1 MLDFA
6 LLPPE
11 ITSALM
17 YSGPGSGP
25 MLAAATAWE
34 GLATELRSVA
44 SSYGSLIAGLTDGP
58 WQGPAAAGMAGA
70 SAAQIAWLSTAAGQA
85 EQAAAQAAAA
95 AGAFEAAFVETV
107 PPPEVA
113 ATRALLTALV
123 AMNFFGQNTAAIVA
137 TEAQYAEMWAQDAAA
152 MYGYAGTSASA
163 SALTPFNPAVQTANP
178 AGLGAQ
184 AAAVAQAVGTAGA
197 TSAQTTVPE
206 ALAALAGPVPVPPWT
221 GDLAAALGLTGHVW
235 NANGDGLVMGGALGD
250 VLEGLT
256 GSSTL
261 DASTGFDAFIRL
273 ISPTRLFTTA
283 FKDVQGLAQGLA
295 PPAAAKAAAGIAE
308 AVPHNLPIPPAP
320 GAATAALSK
329 AELVG
334 RLSVPQAWA
343 AAAPTASPAAAS
355 LGGVGTTPAV
365 EPASNT
371 MGGLP
376 VMGTAGGRGAN
387 FAAPRYGFKPTVMTQ
402 PPSGG

>member
-11 ITSALM
+11 INSALM

-25 MLAAATAWE
+25 MLAAAMAWE
-34 GLATELRSVA
+34 GLATELHSVA
-44 SSYGSLIAGLTDGP
+44 SSYGSLIAGLTDEG

-113 ATRALLTALV
+113 ANRALLMGLLAT
-123 AMNFFGQNTAAIVA
+123 NFFGQNTSAIVA

-152 MYGYAGTSASA
+152 MYGYAGASA
-163 SALTPFNPAVQTANP
+163 SAATLTPFNPAVQTANP

-184 AAAVAQAVGTAGA
+184 AAAVAQAVGTAGGN
-197 TSAQTTVPE
+197 SAQTAVPE
-206 ALAALAGPVPVPPWT
+206 ALAALAGPTPVPAWT

-235 NANGDGLVMGGALGD
+235 NANGDGIVVGGVMGD

-256 GSSTL
+256 GSQTL
-261 DASTGFDAFIRL
+261 DGSTPFDAFIRL

-283 FKDVQGLAQGLA
+283 FKDIQGLGQALV
-295 PPAAAKAAAGIAE
+295 PPAAAKAAAGLPE
-308 AVPHNLPIPPAP
+308 LMPHNLPIPAAP
-320 GAATAALSK
+320 GAATGALSK
-329 AELVG
+329 AELIG

-343 AAAPTASPAAAS
+343 AAAPTASPAAVS
-355 LGGVGTTPAV
+355 SGGVGTTAAV
-365 EPASNT
+365 GPASNT
-371 MGGLP
+371 MTGLP
-376 VMGTAGGRGAN
+376 VMGSAGGRGVN

>member
-11 ITSALM
+11 INSALM
-17 YSGPGSGP
+17 YSGPGPGP
-25 MLAAATAWE
+25 MLTAAMAWE
-34 GLATELRSVA
+34 GLATELRFVA
-44 SSYGSLIAGLTDGP
+44 SSYGSLIAGLTDEP

-113 ATRALLTALV
+113 ANRALLMALL
-123 AMNFFGQNTAAIVA
+123 ATNFFGQNTSAIVA

-152 MYGYAGTSASA
+152 MYGYAGASASA
-163 SALTPFNPAVQTANP
+163 STLTPFNPAVQSANP

-184 AAAVAQAVGTAGA
+184 AAAVAQAVGTAGGS
-197 TSAQTTVPE
+197 SAQTAVPE
-206 ALAALAGPVPVPPWT
+206 ALAALAGPTPVPAWT
-221 GDLAAALGLTGHVW
+221 GDLAAALGLTGSAW
-235 NANGDGLVMGGALGD
+235 NANGDGIVVGGVMGD

-256 GSSTL
+256 GSQTL
-261 DASTGFDAFIRL
+261 DASTPFDAFIRL

-283 FKDVQGLAQGLA
+283 FKDVQGLGQALV

-308 AVPHNLPIPPAP
+308 ALPHNLPIPAAP

-343 AAAPTASPAAAS
+343 AAAPTASPAAVS
-355 LGGVGTTPAV
+355 SGGVGTTAAV
-365 EPASNT
+365 GPASNT
-371 MGGLP
+371 MTGLP
-376 VMGTAGGRGAN
+376 VMGSAGGRGVN